1 MTEPESVSLK
11 EYIEA
16 VLEQMDARYNQ
27 RFIDAEKLTNAAF
40 QASKEAIVKA
50 EAAQNQYNVAHNDLT
65 KKMDGQYKEMT
76 PRSETLALER
86 ALNEKIQ
93 IERDQAKELSGKLWL
108 PLLAVGGIAA
118 AAGAVVSKLIFK

>member
-1 MTEPESVSLK
+1 VTEPESVSLK